1 MFFTVDLF
9 VDALILLLHSNDS
22 DVRDFVNQILV
33 IYEKESKSSVDETSY
48 FDFYINLIREVMNRN
63 ITVNDVGEVESLLL
77 KIKSNPLVIKDPELY
92 SNLKRIC
99 SDRAE
104 LSPDQHRFYLR
115 KIANATL

>member
-77 KIKSNPLVIKDPELY
+77 KIKGRCKANEL
-92 SNLKRIC
+92 
-99 SDRAE
+99 
-104 LSPDQHRFYLR
+104 
-115 KIANATL
+115 